1 MSFTLSNYKKTVPTN
16 LVKEGDITFRQGG
29 VKKLDCNKNNEWIAE
44 VMVGQE
50 VFNVEIMIDDEKT
63 ILDHFC
69 DCPSETEHC
78 RHQVA
83 TFMRLIEVLPTIAK
97 KKAVAKKK
105 EPVAKKKKLSPID
118 TILNEV
124 SLHELHE
131 FIRKTTT
138 DNKTFKNTFLV
149 YFADKNENNDR
160 KYYSEV
166 LRSTISSIKRNGYLN
181 LRDSKKYSQTV
192 QELSGKATDAFA
204 AKKFK
209 DFAPIGFAIIE
220 TLIPQLQRLE
230 DSEHKCHNVIR
241 TTFKQFE
248 ESVQKAPYDIKTPI
262 FKELF
267 EVLGNNLSEIHRSF
281 RHELVELWKKISQE
295 SDLVS
300 LYVAFLDKQRT
311 GYIKRDGGYWSYSS
325 FGGET
330 TLETDLVDSKRAY
343 FEANKMDSYIP
354 SLLAQHLHVNR
365 YQKEHIEYL
374 FQQKN
379 YQEAK
384 GILEKILLNK
394 SGSIGGVD
402 VFLLNKLDE
411 VNEKMDDK
419 VGMVLGLL
427 QRFRLGDYKQY
438 SVLDKVKKLQNEV
451 QWEDTF
457 NLLVKELT
465 AKSQRVVY
473 NYGFHSNVKSNKI
486 PISVGRLYAFDERWD
501 ELEKIVWKNNDLES
515 YGAFCKYL
523 LIHNFEKTF
532 NFIKA
537 NLLEWIKKMNP
548 NEYAH
553 VATLIA
559 GLQSVGKPTKEFTD
573 LVVQNIQT
581 YHKGKKSF
589 YIALKNNGVTG
600 F

>member
-1 MSFTLSNYKKTVPTN
+1 MSFTLSNYKKTVPLN
-16 LVKEGDITFRQGG
+16 LVKEGDTTFRQGG
-29 VKKLDCNKNNEWIAE
+29 VKKLDCIKNNEWIAE

-50 VFNVEIMIDDEKT
+50 VFNVEIMIDEEKT

-83 TFMRLIEVLPTIAK
+83 TFLRLIEVLPTIAK
-97 KKAVAKKK
+97 KKAVSKKK
-105 EPVAKKKKLSPID
+105 EPVVKKKKLSLID

-131 FIRKTTT
+131 YIRKTTT
-138 DNKTFKNTFLV
+138 DNKIFKNTFLV

-181 LRDSKKYSQTV
+181 SRDSKKYSQTV
-192 QELSGKATDAFA
+192 QELSGKASDAFI

-209 DFAPIGFAIIE
+209 DFTPIALSIIE

-230 DSEHKCHNVIR
+230 DSDYKCHNTIR
-241 TTFKQFE
+241 NTFKQFE
-248 ESVQKAPYDIKTPI
+248 ESVGKTPYDIKTPI

-267 EVLGNNLSEIHRSF
+267 EVLGNNLSEIHRNF
-281 RHELVELWKKISQE
+281 RHELMELWKKISQE
-295 SDLVS
+295 PDLIP

-311 GYIKRDGGYWSYSS
+311 EYIRRGGDYWSFSS
-325 FGGET
+325 YDGET
-330 TLETDLVDSKRAY
+330 TLETDLVDLKRAY
-343 FEANKMDSYIP
+343 FETNKMESQVP

-374 FQQKN
+374 LKQQN
-379 YQEAK
+379 YKEAK

-402 VFLLNKLDE
+402 IFLLNKLDE
-411 VNEKMDDK
+411 VNEKLDDK
-419 VGMVLGLL
+419 IGMVVGFL
-427 QRFRLGDYKQY
+427 QRFRIGDYKQF
-438 SVLDKVKKLQNEV
+438 SVLEKVKKLQNDA
-451 QWEDTF
+451 QWEETF
-457 NLLVKELT
+457 KSLVKELT
-465 AKSQRVVY
+465 NNSQRVVSH
-473 NYGFHSNVKSNKI
+473 YGFYSQTKSSKTL
-486 PISVGRLYAFDERWD
+486 ISVGRLYAFDERWD
-501 ELEKIVWKNNDLES
+501 DLEKMVLKNNDLES
-515 YGAFCKYL
+515 YGAFCEYL

-532 NFIKA
+532 QFIKA

-548 NEYAH
+548 NEYVH
-553 VATLIA
+553 VATIIA
-559 GLQSVGKPTKEFTD
+559 RLQSAGKPTKEFTD
-573 LVVQNIQT
+573 LVVHNIQT
-581 YHKGKKSF
+581 YHKGKKAF
-589 YIALKNNGVTG
+589 YVTLKKCGVTG